1 MVIRRDDSGGTDETI
16 LKYDVSH
23 MRTVASYPPNPGSP
37 IEVNR
42 DHDVC
47 LPRCS
52 AVDLLFLELAA
63 LGKHT

>member
-1 MVIRRDDSGGTDETI
+1 MLMVVLRSHSGGTDETI

-23 MRTVASYPPNPGSP
+23 MRTVAAYPPNPGSP

-47 LPRCS
+47 HRLPLIFFS
-52 AVDLLFLELAA
+52 SNIQL
-63 LGKHT
+63 